1 MECKDIL
8 SVYASRIEAALDKT
22 IPASGLAQQTV
33 ADAMRYSLLG
43 GGKRLRGALLLE
55 FCRLCG
61 GEPEKAMPFACAI
74 EMIHAYSLI
83 HDDLPC
89 MDDDDM
95 RRGKPSCHKAF
106 DEGMAVLAGDGLLNM
121 AFETALAPENTESFS
136 AETLYKA
143 AGELARGAGLYGMLG
158 GQCIDVENDGRLP
171 GAKELENMC
180 AMKTGALIRTA
191 CRVGCILGGAD
202 DEKLASADEYASAL
216 GLAFQIRDDML
227 DCIGDAS
234 VLGKATGADERQK
247 KTTFVG
253 LYGLEKCGEMV
264 SVLTKKAISALDAFE
279 DAEALSELAL
289 SMENRMK

>member
-1 MECKDIL
+1 MASDDML
-8 SVYASRIEAALDKT
+8 GLYAPKIEKALEAC

-55 FCRLCG
+55 FYRVCG
-61 GEPEKAMPFACAI
+61 GDGEKAMPLACAI

-106 DEGMAVLAGDGLLNM
+106 GEAMAVLAGDGLLTL
-121 AFETALAPENTESFS
+121 AFETALAPENPNGFP
-136 AETLYKA
+136 AERLYAA

-158 GQCIDVENDGRLP
+158 GQCIDVENDGHIPDAQDLRT
-171 GAKELENMC
+171 MC
-180 AMKTGALIRTA
+180 AMKTGALIRAA
-191 CRVGCILGGAD
+191 CLAGCRLAGAD
-202 DEKLASADEYASAL
+202 EEKLAAAKAYAEAL

-227 DCIGDAS
+227 DCIGDENT
-234 VLGKATGADERQK
+234 LGKATGADEKQG

-253 LYGLEKCGEMV
+253 LYGLEKCRETV
-264 SVLTKKAISALDAFE
+264 HELTAQAVGALTFFDDAGALKA
-279 DAEALSELAL
+279 LAVR
-289 SMENRMK
+289 MESRMY